1 MRNIIVLQIVL
12 FCTLL
17 STSSIAQTQTDLN
30 RGASTSFTKADQKL
44 NVLYNRILNEYKPDT
59 LFTQSLKASQRIWIK
74 FRDAELKMM
83 YPYTE
88 GLGSIQPMC
97 EGNYLE
103 KLTNERIKTLQQWI
117 TGTQEG
123 DACSGSIKVKD

>member
-1 MRNIIVLQIVL
+1 MTKRIFIHLTFL
-12 FCTLL
+12 LALTL
-17 STSSIAQTQTDLN
+17 TRTFAQTQMELN
-30 RGASTSFTKADQKL
+30 RSATASYTKADQKL
-44 NVLYNRILNEYKPDT
+44 NALYNRILTDYKADT
-59 LFTQSLKASQRIWIK
+59 LFTESLKASQRIWVK

-88 GLGSIQPMC
+88 DRGSATSMC
-97 EGNYLE
+97 ESTYLE

-123 DACSGSIKVKD
+123 DVCSGSLKTH

>member
-12 FCTLL
+12 FCALL
-17 STSSIAQTQTDLN
+17 STSLRAQTQTALN
-30 RGASTSFTKADQKL
+30 QNATANATKADQKL
-44 NVLYNRILNEYKPDT
+44 NAICTRILTEYKSDT
-59 LFTQSLKASQRIWIK
+59 LFTQSLKASQRIWFK

-83 YPYTE
+83 YPYSE

-97 EGNYLE
+97 VSDYLE
-103 KLTNERIKTLQQWI
+103 KLTNERIITLQQWI

-123 DACSGSIKVKD
+123 DVCSGSLKTH

>member
-1 MRNIIVLQIVL
+1 MKNIIVLQIVL
-12 FCTLL
+12 FCALL
-17 STSSIAQTQTDLN
+17 STSLRAQTQTALN
-30 RGASTSFTKADQKL
+30 QNATANATKADQKL
-44 NVLYNRILNEYKPDT
+44 NAIYTRILTEYKSDT

-88 GLGSIQPMC
+88 ELGSMQRMC
-97 EGNYLE
+97 VSDYLE

-123 DACSGSIKVKD
+123 DVCSGSLKTH